1 MKCPCKRR
9 HELTAEQA
17 GSRAQAMAAEA
28 PYATRGNAAAHI
40 AQLALQ
46 AVVERTR
53 RQQSDPRMA
62 SLRSVNDLQQLWVGS
77 RANYKWGG
85 RQPLRR
91 RRGDVHGDVSA
102 VVLRLDWDGALL
114 ESVRRAP
121 WFQPLLFM
129 AVLSRKD
136 AQQPRQ
142 RRATI
147 TL

>member
-1 MKCPCKRR
+1 MALRCTRAKKLWLYERR

-17 GSRAQAMAAEA
+17 GSRAQAMTAEA
-28 PYATRGNAAAHI
+28 PHATGGNAAAHL

-62 SLRSVNDLQQLWVGS
+62 SLRSVSDLQQLWVGS

-102 VVLRLDWDGALL
+102 VVLRLDWDGA
-114 ESVRRAP
+114 S
-121 WFQPLLFM
+121 
-129 AVLSRKD
+129 
-136 AQQPRQ
+136 
-142 RRATI
+142 
-147 TL
+147 

>member
-1 MKCPCKRR
+1 
-9 HELTAEQA
+9 
-17 GSRAQAMAAEA
+17 MAAEA
-28 PYATRGNAAAHI
+28 PHATGGNAAAHL

-62 SLRSVNDLQQLWVGS
+62 SLRSVGDLQQLWVGS

-102 VVLRLDWDGALL
+102 VVLRLDWDGALTL
-114 ESVRRAP
+114 LCDICYLHARCCSIIRSIVRSIMPRKDI
-121 WFQPLLFM
+121 
-129 AVLSRKD
+129 AVLQGADQSRTCSRTHDKL
-136 AQQPRQ
+136 
-142 RRATI
+142 ATAA
-147 TL
+147 